1 MLLLVF
7 VFIFSN
13 IYIKKLERKILP
25 MIDAGCHAAETEDFS
40 AAHSAGES
48 IYQLLMDSEP
58 TLKLLFSH
66 RDILEIQLYA
76 AAIADLGADGERD
89 EYIENFSAT
98 RDGSRFYGNK
108 RPFPGRH
115 FLSRIGAL
123 FRTLKCAR
131 RMQLCR
137 STVRVL
143 PYFMLNRYLSENIFL
158 ISGLVSNFFAWN
170 FPFHV
175 VMYKCK
181 GEKRVRF
188 RPPFRF

>member
-1 MLLLVF
+1 
-7 VFIFSN
+7 
-13 IYIKKLERKILP
+13 

-89 EYIENFSAT
+89 EYIENFSAI
-98 RDGSRFYGNK
+98 K
-108 RPFPGRH
+108 RWFSFLWKQTTFPWKAFFKPNR
-115 FLSRIGAL
+115 RL

-143 PYFMLNRYLSENIFL
+143 PYFMLNRYLSENIFF
-158 ISGLVSNFFAWN
+158 NFGACFKFFCRN

-181 GEKRVRF
+181 GEKRGSISAAFPLLKLYRRGHNGISGDVAQ
-188 RPPFRF
+188 

>member
-1 MLLLVF
+1 
-7 VFIFSN
+7 
-13 IYIKKLERKILP
+13 

-76 AAIADLGADGERD
+76 AAIADLGADGEQGM
-89 EYIENFSAT
+89 NTSKTFPQS

-108 RPFPGRH
+108 RPFPWKAFFKPNR
-115 FLSRIGAL
+115 RL

-143 PYFMLNRYLSENIFL
+143 PYFMLNRYLSENIFFNF
-158 ISGLVSNFFAWN
+158 GACFKFFA
-170 FPFHV
+170 
-175 VMYKCK
+175 
-181 GEKRVRF
+181 GI
-188 RPPFRF
+188 FRFMS